1 MGPEAQVITAPQTG
15 YSFVQPYAE
24 DYSRRLLSSY
34 FGSPG
39 EYEGLISRPRDIPI
53 EQTAGLTPL
62 QIQARQQA
70 GRLGEYQPYL
80 TEAGRLFGRQ
90 ERALDEAFGYLP
102 GARSAVEEGMGFQRE
117 GSDLVRGAGRF
128 SDAAERMIGTGAG
141 TVAGGLSSLGRAEE
155 FAGTAAPKFGEAQR
169 ITRGARFDPGEAERI
184 ARGAQFDPS
193 EAERITRRA
202 GFDPSQAETGLGIAA
217 LTGEGATRGF
227 DPRGTSAFYD
237 PFEQQVVEQTLED
250 INRAAAQQ
258 DIGLRDRAISAGAFG
273 GSRGRITQEELA
285 RQTGRGAAEAVGA
298 LRSQGFGRAQETARQ
313 AFEAQQGRQAQQA
326 GLLSNIA
333 GQLGDLSSR
342 RSSTELQRAGQLGDL
357 SSRQAAAELQRSGQL
372 GQLEGQR
379 SSSELQRAGQLGQF
393 QGQAA
398 DAAARQAQ
406 LFSGLGGQRASIGGQ
421 QAAMASQ
428 LAGLGQQQAQRGQAL
443 GGFGT
448 NIMQGGQQLGG
459 LGQLAGSM
467 GGQFGQIGGGLAG
480 LGQQAQGQLGSQINL
495 LNQLG
500 QQGQATQQAGLS
512 RQFAGAQQLAG
523 EPMQRLMQGQQL
535 LAGMPTGQI
544 SGGTSGSPYQP
555 QSYQKPSGFSQALG
569 ALGSAASIYM
579 ASDVELKEN
588 IKKVGEL
595 EPGVGWYT
603 WDWNE
608 TGKSIGAESE
618 PTEGV
623 LAQEVL
629 EVKPDAIT
637 VKDGYYA
644 VDYGKIL

>member
-1 MGPEAQVITAPQTG
+1 MCLSSKTKLGPEAQVITAPQTG

-90 ERALDEAFGYLP
+90 ERALDEAYGYLP
-102 GARSAVEEGMGFQRE
+102 GAREAV
-117 GSDLVRGAGRF
+117 S
-128 SDAAERMIGTGAG
+128 
-141 TVAGGLSSLGRAEE
+141 GGLGALARAEE
-155 FAGTAAPKFGEAQR
+155 TAMGTTGMY
-169 ITRGARFDPGEAERI
+169 
-184 ARGAQFDPS
+184 DPS
-193 EAERITRRA
+193 MAQ
-202 GFDPSQAETGLGIAA
+202 GF
-217 LTGEGATRGF
+217 
-227 DPRGTSAFYD
+227 YN
-237 PFEQQVVEQTLED
+237 PFEEQVVQQTLED
-250 INRAAAQQ
+250 IGRQSAQQ
-258 DIGLRDRAISAGAFG
+258 DIGLRDRAVSAGAFG

-285 RQTGRGAAEAVGA
+285 RQTGRGAAEAVSGIRRA
-298 LRSQGFGRAQETARQ
+298 GFGQ
-313 AFEAQQGRQAQQA
+313 AQQQAQQA
-326 GLLSNIA
+326 FEQQRGAQQGLASM
-333 GQLGDLSSR
+333 
-342 RSSTELQRAGQLGDL
+342 
-357 SSRQAAAELQRSGQL
+357 QA
-372 GQLEGQR
+372 
-379 SSSELQRAGQLGQF
+379 
-393 QGQAA
+393 
-398 DAAARQAQ
+398 
-406 LFSGLGGQRASIGGQ
+406 GLGGQ
-421 QAAMASQ
+421 QAQ
-428 LAGLGQQQAQRGQAL
+428 LGQA
-443 GGFGT
+443 
-448 NIMQGGQQLGG
+448 LGG
-459 LGQLAGSM
+459 LGQLAAGM

-500 QQGQATQQAGLS
+500 QQGQATQQAALS

-544 SGGTSGSPYQP
+544 SGGTQGSPYQP

-569 ALGSAASIYM
+569 ALGSAASIYA

-595 EPGVGWYT
+595 QPGVGWYT

-629 EVKPDAIT
+629 EVKPDAVM

>member
-1 MGPEAQVITAPQTG
+1 MCLNSKTKLGPEAQVITAPQTG

-90 ERALDEAFGYLP
+90 ERGLDEAFGYLP
-102 GARSAVEEGMGFQRE
+102 GAREAV
-117 GSDLVRGAGRF
+117 
-128 SDAAERMIGTGAG
+128 T
-141 TVAGGLSSLGRAEE
+141 GGLGALARAEQT
-155 FAGTAAPKFGEAQR
+155 AMGTTGMY
-169 ITRGARFDPGEAERI
+169 
-184 ARGAQFDPS
+184 DPS
-193 EAERITRRA
+193 MAQ
-202 GFDPSQAETGLGIAA
+202 GF
-217 LTGEGATRGF
+217 
-227 DPRGTSAFYD
+227 YN
-237 PFEQQVVEQTLED
+237 PFEEQVVQQTLKD
-250 INRAAAQQ
+250 IGRQSAQA
-258 DIGLRDRAISAGAFG
+258 DIGLRDQAVSAGAFG

-285 RQTGRGAAEAVGA
+285 RQTGRGAAEAVSGI
-298 LRSQGFGRAQETARQ
+298 RSAGFGQAQNQAQQ
-313 AFEAQQGRQAQQA
+313 AFEAQRGAQQ
-326 GLLSNIA
+326 GLASM
-333 GQLGDLSSR
+333 
-342 RSSTELQRAGQLGDL
+342 
-357 SSRQAAAELQRSGQL
+357 QA
-372 GQLEGQR
+372 
-379 SSSELQRAGQLGQF
+379 
-393 QGQAA
+393 
-398 DAAARQAQ
+398 
-406 LFSGLGGQRASIGGQ
+406 GLGGQ
-421 QAAMASQ
+421 
-428 LAGLGQQQAQRGQAL
+428 QAQIGQA
-443 GGFGT
+443 
-448 NIMQGGQQLGG
+448 LGG
-459 LGQLAGSM
+459 LGQLAAGM

-500 QQGQATQQAGLS
+500 QQGQATQQAALS

-523 EPMQRLMQGQQL
+523 EPMQRLLQGQQL

-544 SGGTSGSPYQP
+544 SGGTQGSPYQP

-608 TGKSIGAESE
+608 TGKAIGVESE

-629 EVKPDAIT
+629 EVKPDAVM

-644 VDYGKIL
+644 VDYGRIL

>member
-1 MGPEAQVITAPQTG
+1 MCLSSKTKMGPEAQIITAPQTG

-70 GRLGEYQPYL
+70 GRMGEYQPYL

-90 ERALDEAFGYLP
+90 ERGLDEAFGYLP
-102 GARSAVEEGMGFQRE
+102 GAREAV
-117 GSDLVRGAGRF
+117 
-128 SDAAERMIGTGAG
+128 T
-141 TVAGGLSSLGRAEE
+141 GGLGALQRAEE
-155 FAGTAAPKFGEAQR
+155 TAKGTTG
-169 ITRGARFDPGEAERI
+169 IY
-184 ARGAQFDPS
+184 DPS
-193 EAERITRRA
+193 MAQNFFNPYE
-202 GFDPSQAETGLGIAA
+202 D
-217 LTGEGATRGF
+217 
-227 DPRGTSAFYD
+227 
-237 PFEQQVVEQTLED
+237 QVVQQTLED
-250 INRAAAQQ
+250 IGRQSAQA
-258 DIGLRDRAISAGAFG
+258 DIGLRDQAVSAGAFG

-285 RQTGRGAAEAVGA
+285 RQTGRGAAEAVSGI
-298 LRSQGFGRAQETARQ
+298 RSAGFGQAQN
-313 AFEAQQGRQAQQA
+313 QAQQA
-326 GLLSNIA
+326 FEQQRGAQQGLASMQA
-333 GQLGDLSSR
+333 G
-342 RSSTELQRAGQLGDL
+342 
-357 SSRQAAAELQRSGQL
+357 
-372 GQLEGQR
+372 
-379 SSSELQRAGQLGQF
+379 
-393 QGQAA
+393 
-398 DAAARQAQ
+398 
-406 LFSGLGGQRASIGGQ
+406 IGGQ
-421 QAAMASQ
+421 QAQ
-428 LAGLGQQQAQRGQAL
+428 LGQA
-443 GGFGT
+443 
-448 NIMQGGQQLGG
+448 LGG
-459 LGQLAGSM
+459 LGQLSAGLS
-467 GGQFGQIGGGLAG
+467 GQFGQIGGGLAG
-480 LGQQAQGQLGSQINL
+480 LGQQSQSQLGSQVNM

-500 QQGQATQQAGLS
+500 QQGQATQQAALS
-512 RQFAGAQQLAG
+512 RQFAGANQLAG

-569 ALGSAASIYM
+569 ALGSAASIYA

-618 PTEGV
+618 PAEGV

-629 EVKPDAIT
+629 EVKPDAVM

-644 VDYGKIL
+644 VDYGRIL

>member
-1 MGPEAQVITAPQTG
+1 MCLSKTKSAPPAEVITTPQTG
-15 YSFVQPYAE
+15 YSFVSPYME

-34 FGSPG
+34 FGAPG

-90 ERALDEAFGYLP
+90 ERALDEAYGYLP
-102 GARSAVEEGMGFQRE
+102 GAREAV
-117 GSDLVRGAGRF
+117 S
-128 SDAAERMIGTGAG
+128 
-141 TVAGGLSSLGRAEE
+141 GGLGALARAEE
-155 FAGTAAPKFGEAQR
+155 TAMGTTGMY
-169 ITRGARFDPGEAERI
+169 
-184 ARGAQFDPS
+184 DPS
-193 EAERITRRA
+193 MAQ
-202 GFDPSQAETGLGIAA
+202 GF
-217 LTGEGATRGF
+217 
-227 DPRGTSAFYD
+227 YN
-237 PFEQQVVEQTLED
+237 PFEEQVVQQTLED
-250 INRAAAQQ
+250 INRQARQQ
-258 DIGLRDRAISAGAFG
+258 DIGLRDQAVSAGAFG
-273 GSRGRITQEELA
+273 GARGRITQEELA
-285 RQTGRGAAEAVGA
+285 RQTGRGAAEAVSGI
-298 LRSQGFGRAQETARQ
+298 RSAGFGQ
-313 AFEAQQGRQAQQA
+313 AQQQAQQA
-326 GLLSNIA
+326 FEQQRGAQQGLA
-333 GQLGDLSSR
+333 
-342 RSSTELQRAGQLGDL
+342 TM
-357 SSRQAAAELQRSGQL
+357 QA
-372 GQLEGQR
+372 
-379 SSSELQRAGQLGQF
+379 
-393 QGQAA
+393 
-398 DAAARQAQ
+398 
-406 LFSGLGGQRASIGGQ
+406 GLGGQ
-421 QAAMASQ
+421 
-428 LAGLGQQQAQRGQAL
+428 QAQIGQA
-443 GGFGT
+443 
-448 NIMQGGQQLGG
+448 LGG
-459 LGQLAGSM
+459 LGQLAAGM

-500 QQGQATQQAGLS
+500 QQGQATQQAALS

-544 SGGTSGSPYQP
+544 SGGTQGSPYQP

-569 ALGSAASIYM
+569 ALGSAASIYA

-618 PTEGV
+618 PAEGV

-629 EVKPDAIT
+629 EVKPDAVM

>member
-24 DYSRRLLSSY
+24 DYSRRLLASY
-34 FGSPG
+34 FGAPG

-90 ERALDEAFGYLP
+90 ERALDEAYGYLP
-102 GARSAVEEGMGFQRE
+102 GAREAV
-117 GSDLVRGAGRF
+117 S
-128 SDAAERMIGTGAG
+128 
-141 TVAGGLSSLGRAEE
+141 GGLGALARAEE
-155 FAGTAAPKFGEAQR
+155 TAMGTTGMY
-169 ITRGARFDPGEAERI
+169 DPSM
-184 ARGAQFDPS
+184 ARG
-193 EAERITRRA
+193 
-202 GFDPSQAETGLGIAA
+202 
-217 LTGEGATRGF
+217 
-227 DPRGTSAFYD
+227 FYN
-237 PFEQQVVEQTLED
+237 PFEEQVVQQTLQD
-250 INRAAAQQ
+250 IGRQSAQA
-258 DIGLRDRAISAGAFG
+258 DIGLRDQAVSAGAFG
-273 GSRGRITQEELA
+273 GARGRITQEELA
-285 RQTGRGAAEAVGA
+285 RQTGRGAAEAVSGI
-298 LRSQGFGRAQETARQ
+298 RSAGFGQ
-313 AFEAQQGRQAQQA
+313 AQQQAQQA
-326 GLLSNIA
+326 FEQQRGAQQGLASM
-333 GQLGDLSSR
+333 
-342 RSSTELQRAGQLGDL
+342 
-357 SSRQAAAELQRSGQL
+357 QA
-372 GQLEGQR
+372 
-379 SSSELQRAGQLGQF
+379 
-393 QGQAA
+393 
-398 DAAARQAQ
+398 
-406 LFSGLGGQRASIGGQ
+406 GLGGQ
-421 QAAMASQ
+421 
-428 LAGLGQQQAQRGQAL
+428 QAQIGQA
-443 GGFGT
+443 
-448 NIMQGGQQLGG
+448 LGG
-459 LGQLAGSM
+459 LGQLAAGM

-500 QQGQATQQAGLS
+500 QQGQATQQAALS

-523 EPMQRLMQGQQL
+523 EPMQRLLQGQQL

-544 SGGTSGSPYQP
+544 SGGTQGSPYQP

-608 TGKSIGAESE
+608 TGKAIGVESE

-629 EVKPDAIT
+629 EVKPDAVM

-644 VDYGKIL
+644 VDYGRIL

>member
-90 ERALDEAFGYLP
+90 ERGLDEAFGFLP
-102 GARSAVEEGMGFQRE
+102 GARDAV
-117 GSDLVRGAGRF
+117 
-128 SDAAERMIGTGAG
+128 T
-141 TVAGGLSSLGRAEE
+141 GGLGALQRAEE
-155 FAGTAAPKFGEAQR
+155 T
-169 ITRGARFDPGEAERI
+169 
-184 ARGAQFDPS
+184 ARGTTGIYDPS
-193 EAERITRRA
+193 MAQNFFNPYE
-202 GFDPSQAETGLGIAA
+202 D
-217 LTGEGATRGF
+217 
-227 DPRGTSAFYD
+227 
-237 PFEQQVVEQTLED
+237 QVVQQTLED
-250 INRAAAQQ
+250 IGRQSAQA
-258 DIGLRDRAISAGAFG
+258 DIGLRDQAVSAGAFG

-285 RQTGRGAAEAVGA
+285 RQTGRGAAEAVSGI
-298 LRSQGFGRAQETARQ
+298 RSAGFGQAQN
-313 AFEAQQGRQAQQA
+313 QAQQA
-326 GLLSNIA
+326 FEQQRGAQQGLASMQA
-333 GQLGDLSSR
+333 G
-342 RSSTELQRAGQLGDL
+342 
-357 SSRQAAAELQRSGQL
+357 
-372 GQLEGQR
+372 
-379 SSSELQRAGQLGQF
+379 
-393 QGQAA
+393 
-398 DAAARQAQ
+398 
-406 LFSGLGGQRASIGGQ
+406 IGGQ
-421 QAAMASQ
+421 QAQ
-428 LAGLGQQQAQRGQAL
+428 LGQA
-443 GGFGT
+443 
-448 NIMQGGQQLGG
+448 LGG
-459 LGQLAGSM
+459 LGQLSAGLS
-467 GGQFGQIGGGLAG
+467 GQFGQIGGGLAG
-480 LGQQAQGQLGSQINL
+480 LGQQSQSQLGSQVNM

-500 QQGQATQQAGLS
+500 QQGQATQQAALS
-512 RQFAGAQQLAG
+512 RQFAGANQLAG

-544 SGGTSGSPYQP
+544 SGGTQGSPYQP

-569 ALGSAASIYM
+569 ALGSAASIYA
-579 ASDVELKEN
+579 ASDVEIKEN

-618 PTEGV
+618 PAEGV

-629 EVKPDAIT
+629 EVKPDAVM
-637 VKDGYYA
+637 VKDGYYT
-644 VDYGKIL
+644 VDYGRIL

>member
-1 MGPEAQVITAPQTG
+1 MCLSKTKQGPEAEVITTPQTG
-15 YSFVQPYAE
+15 YSFVSPYME
-24 DYSRRLLSSY
+24 DYSRRLLGSY

-39 EYEGLISRPRDIPI
+39 EYEGIISRPRDIPI

-90 ERALDEAFGYLP
+90 ERALEDAFGYMP
-102 GARSAVEEGMGFQRE
+102 GARAAVEEGMGFQRE

-141 TVAGGLSSLGRAEE
+141 TVAGGLGSLGRAEE
-155 FAGTAAPKFGEAQR
+155 FAGSATPRFGEAET
-169 ITRGARFDPGEAERI
+169 ITRG
-184 ARGAQFDPS
+184 
-193 EAERITRRA
+193 A

-227 DPRGTSAFYD
+227 DPRSTSAFYD
-237 PFEQQVVEQTLED
+237 PFENQVVQQTLED
-250 INRAAAQQ
+250 INRSSAQQ
-258 DIGLRDRAISAGAFG
+258 DIGLRDRAVSAGAFG

-298 LRSQGFGRAQETARQ
+298 LRSQGFGRAQDTARQ
-313 AFEAQQGRQAQQA
+313 SFEAQQGRQAQQA
-326 GLLSNIA
+326 GLLGNLA
-333 GQLGDLSSR
+333 
-342 RSSTELQRAGQLGDL
+342 
-357 SSRQAAAELQRSGQL
+357 GQL

-393 QGQAA
+393 QGQGA

-421 QAAMASQ
+421 QAAMGSQ
-428 LAGLGQQQAQRGQAL
+428 LAGLGQQQVQRGQAI
-443 GGFGT
+443 GGFGS

-459 LGQLAGSM
+459 LGQLSAGL
-467 GGQFGQIGGGLAG
+467 GGQFGQIGSGLAG
-480 LGQQAQGQLGSQINL
+480 LGQQSQQQLGTQINTM
-495 LNQLG
+495 NQLG
-500 QQGQATQQAGLS
+500 QQGQATQQAALS
-512 RQFAGAQQLAG
+512 RQYAGAQQLAA

-544 SGGTSGSPYQP
+544 SGGTQGQSYQP

-569 ALGSAASIYM
+569 AVGSAASIYA

-595 EPGVGWYT
+595 QPGVGWYT

-608 TGKSIGAESE
+608 TGKAIGVESE

-629 EVKPDAIT
+629 EVKPDAVM
-637 VKDGYYA
+637 VKNGYYA